1 MMILEVLIYKRDTQL
16 LYKYVILLFIHFAK
30 GSEGERQN
38 ISSCQ
43 VRWLGVLQIRFPLK
57 NRHLRRKLQKKSK
70 KEPGADLT
78 NNELIFKTDVEELT
92 EQVIPDYELEKM
104 ECL

>member
-1 MMILEVLIYKRDTQL
+1 MSGALAGCTADSISLEEQTLAEK
-16 LYKYVILLFIHFAK
+16 AA
-30 GSEGERQN
+30 
-38 ISSCQ
+38 
-43 VRWLGVLQIRFPLK
+43 
-57 NRHLRRKLQKKSK
+57 KKSK